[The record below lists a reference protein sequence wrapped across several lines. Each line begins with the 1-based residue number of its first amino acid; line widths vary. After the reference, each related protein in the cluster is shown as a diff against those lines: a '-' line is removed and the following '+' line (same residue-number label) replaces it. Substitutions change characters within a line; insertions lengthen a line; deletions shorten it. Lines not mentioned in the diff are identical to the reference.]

1 MAGLLFRP
9 APITI
14 EQKAIQAFYRGIALG
29 ELQFRHLRV
38 GDTVIVF
45 PVAIQ
50 SIADLNLDAL
60 RQWLRSENVPLGIL
74 ANFWD
79 TELKPIFLK
88 PCL

>member
-1 MAGLLFRP
+1 M
-9 APITI
+9 
-14 EQKAIQAFYRGIALG
+14 
-29 ELQFRHLRV
+29 
-38 GDTVIVF
+38 VF

-60 RQWLRSENVPLGIL
+60 REWLQSENVQLGIL

-88 PCL
+88 PNPSIR